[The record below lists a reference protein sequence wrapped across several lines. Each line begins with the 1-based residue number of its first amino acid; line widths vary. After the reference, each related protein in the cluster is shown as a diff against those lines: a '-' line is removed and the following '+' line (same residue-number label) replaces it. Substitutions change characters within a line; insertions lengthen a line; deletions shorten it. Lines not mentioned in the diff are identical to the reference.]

1 MSLQA
6 QKGDKIFKM
15 LIISTFIP
23 YDNVGHAGGK
33 THNYYLKKFHKSK
46 EFKIKLITFSSPD
59 DLKKQDL
66 DRYGIDYKVIVFS
79 RKFIARLIR
88 FIWRKINALNIFD
101 KRGAFIAPYFKN
113 SIMESL
119 KELKINGYQPDIILI
134 EWTQVVLLI
143 SEIKKIYP
151 NSYYIA
157 SEHDVS
163 FLTVERNLKFH
174 KGIKKLIKRIHFKN
188 EKKSELYSLKLSN
201 LIVPQNIKDKN
212 LLINEGIDT
221 NKIHYISPYF
231 MNMFNIIPDYTSR
244 NLIFFGAMGRAENY
258 ISIIW
263 FIKNVYRKVIK
274 KYPKTIFYIVGGN
287 PPDELLKYK
296 SNNIIITGFIDR
308 PEEYFKKSSC
318 IICPLLLGGG
328 IKVKV
333 LEGMSAGLPV
343 ITNNIG
349 IEGIPAREGIEY
361 LHAET
366 TEEYIKNIIKV
377 FENPEFARKIGEA
390 GRNFVKANF
399 DLEVSFSKYKKRIL
413 EDVIGK

>member
-1 MSLQA
+1 MA
-6 QKGDKIFKM
+6 FKM
-15 LIISTFIP
+15 LIISPFIP

-33 THNYYLKKFHKSK
+33 THNYYLKKFHQSE

-79 RKFIARLIR
+79 RKFIARVIR
-88 FIWRKINALNIFD
+88 YIWRKINALNIFD
-101 KRGAFIAPYFKN
+101 KRGAFIAPYFKKA
-113 SIMESL
+113 IIEAL
-119 KELKINGYQPDIILI
+119 KKLKINGYQPDIILM

-143 SEIKKIYP
+143 SEIKIIYP

-163 FLTVERNLKFH
+163 FLTIERNLKLY
-174 KGIKKLIKRIHFKN
+174 KGIKKLIKRIHFKS
-188 EKKSELYSLKLSN
+188 EKKTELYSLKLSD
-201 LIVPQNIKDKN
+201 LIVPHNIKDKD
-212 LLINEGIDT
+212 LLINEGINP
-221 NKIHYISPYF
+221 NKFHYISPYY
-231 MNMFNIIPDYTSR
+231 MNMFNIMPDYASR
-244 NLIFFGAMGRAENY
+244 NLIFFGAVGRVENY

-263 FIKNVYRKVIK
+263 FIENVYGEVIK
-274 KYPKTIFYIVGGN
+274 RYPKTIFYIVGGN
-287 PPDELLKYK
+287 PPNELLKYK
-296 SNNIIITGFIDR
+296 SNNIIITGFLDR
-308 PEEYFKKSSC
+308 PEEYFKKSNC
-318 IICPLLLGGG
+318 MICPLLLGGG

-361 LHAET
+361 LHSET
-366 TEEYIKNIIKV
+366 PEEYIRNIIKV
-377 FENPEFARKIGEA
+377 FENYEFAKKIGKA

-413 EDVIGK
+413 EDVIRK